1 VDLVRFRAE
10 QHPARRAYVFL
21 GKGDSEQQELTF
33 GDLDDLA
40 RAHAA
45 RLQDEIAAG
54 DRVLLLYPPGLE
66 FVSAFL
72 GCLYAGAV
80 AVPAYPPRV
89 NRNDSRIPCIAR
101 DARAAIVL
109 TTDAVSSAMQR
120 RGMDP
125 ELAPLR
131 WLATDGID
139 RALARE
145 WRDPGVKPEDLAF
158 LQYTSGSTAAPK
170 GVMVSHGNLME
181 NERVIQS
188 VLSHDEES
196 TFVGWLPVYHDM
208 GLIANVLQPLYI
220 GALSVLM
227 SPVSFLQQPFRWL
240 QAVSR
245 YRAHTSGGPNF
256 AYDLC
261 ARKVTEEQRRGLDL
275 SSWRIA
281 FNGAE
286 PTHHETMSRFAE
298 VFETCGFRRQAFYP
312 CYGLAEATL
321 FVTGGQKDAS
331 YAVRRVSR
339 AGLEENLAAEAAA
352 GESVTLVGCGKP
364 GSAHGVVIVDPATLA
379 PCPPGRV
386 GEIWVSG
393 PSVARGYWDKPDETA
408 RTFEA
413 RLSSGGGPF
422 LRTGDLGFSSEGE
435 LYFAGRLKDLIIIR
449 GRNLHPQDIESTVQQ
464 AHEALR
470 PGCGAAFSVDFE
482 DEERLVIVQ
491 EVDRGL
497 DEARL
502 GELLAAVRQAVAA
515 EHEVLARA
523 IVLVRQGTILKTSSG
538 KIRRRSTRSAYLERS
553 LHVVAEWQDPGEEP
567 EPPGELSVAARTPE
581 APLSQAAIRAILL
594 SRLGARLG
602 LPPGRVDARAPFDSY
617 GLDSAQA
624 ATLMGEI
631 AEALGME
638 LSPIL
643 FWNYPTVGELSRY
656 LAREKSGRAEASK
669 AHRPGEA

>member
-1 VDLVRFRAE
+1 
-10 QHPARRAYVFL
+10 
-21 GKGDSEQQELTF
+21 
-33 GDLDDLA
+33 
-40 RAHAA
+40 
-45 RLQDEIAAG
+45 
-54 DRVLLLYPPGLE
+54 
-66 FVSAFL
+66 
-72 GCLYAGAV
+72 
-80 AVPAYPPRV
+80 
-89 NRNDSRIPCIAR
+89 
-101 DARAAIVL
+101 
-109 TTDAVSSAMQR
+109 
-120 RGMDP
+120 MDP
-125 ELAPLR
+125 ELARLR

-139 RALARE
+139 RALAGE
-145 WRDPGVKPEDLAF
+145 WRDPGVRPDDLAF

-170 GVMVSHGNLME
+170 GVMVTHGNLME

-208 GLIANVLQPLYI
+208 GLIGNVLQPLYI

-240 QAVSR
+240 RAVSR

-261 ARKVTEEQRRGLDL
+261 ARKATEEQRTGLDL
-275 SSWRIA
+275 SGWRVA

-286 PTHHETMSRFAE
+286 PTRHETMSRFAE
-298 VFETCGFRRQAFYP
+298 TFEACGFRRQAFYP

-321 FVTGGQKDAS
+321 FVTGGDKDAP
-331 YAVRRVSR
+331 YAVRTVSR

-364 GSAHGVVIVDPATLA
+364 GSAHGVVVVDPATFA

-386 GEIWVSG
+386 GEIWVRG
-393 PSVARGYWDKPDETA
+393 PSVTRGYWGQPEETA
-408 RTFEA
+408 RTFGA
-413 RLSSGGGPF
+413 RLSGSGEGPF

-470 PGCGAAFSVDFE
+470 RGCGAAFPVDF
-482 DEERLVIVQ
+482 DGEEALVIVQ
-491 EVDRGL
+491 EVERGFDRAKL
-497 DEARL
+497 A
-502 GELLAAVRQAVAA
+502 ELLSAVRRAVAA
-515 EHEVLARA
+515 EHDVLPRA
-523 IVLVRQGTILKTSSG
+523 IVLVRQASILKTSSG
-538 KIRRRSTRSAYLERS
+538 KIQRRSTRSAYLDRS
-553 LHVVAEWQDPGEEP
+553 LPVVAEWEDPGGEEP
-567 EPPGELSVAARTPE
+567 DPPGGAPPASRMQAG
-581 APLSQAAIRAILL
+581 APLSATAIRAILR
-594 SRLGARLG
+594 SRLGARIG
-602 LPPGRVDARAPFDSY
+602 LPPERVDARAPFHSY

-624 ATLMGEI
+624 AALMGEI
-631 AEALGME
+631 ADALGME

-643 FWNYPTVGELSRY
+643 LWNYPTIGELSAY
-656 LAREKSGRAEASK
+656 LAQENSGRAEASK